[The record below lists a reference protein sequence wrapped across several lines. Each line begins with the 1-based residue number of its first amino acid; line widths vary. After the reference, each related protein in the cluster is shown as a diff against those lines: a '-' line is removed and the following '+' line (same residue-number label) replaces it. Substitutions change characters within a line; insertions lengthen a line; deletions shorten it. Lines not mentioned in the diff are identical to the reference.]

1 MSVRVD
7 ERGAVGSDTAGRL
20 HPDGRGDGPVVA
32 RREVAESRAVT
43 RGSKLADVE
52 NTRTIQPE
60 RLVGPTIRGIR
71 VTVVSGPDVGVDSVL
86 ALNRGIL
93 GRSQG
98 CDVRLSDPTISA
110 FHVELHAVDD
120 QAAIHVKDLSSRNG
134 TRYAG
139 ARIEAALLPS
149 GATVEV
155 GSSVVRI
162 QLDAAV
168 ETPLPDIHSFG
179 ELRGRNGAMRE
190 MFSTLQRLART
201 ELSIL
206 IEGQTGTGKEL
217 AARAVHDASLYGQG
231 PFAVLDC
238 TAIPS
243 TLAESVLFGHER
255 GAFTGA
261 SERRIGIF
269 EAAEGGTVFLDE
281 VGELPLEL
289 QPKLLRV
296 LERREVVRVGSTT
309 PKPVQVRVISATW
322 RDLRQMIN
330 HGRFR
335 EDLYYRLAQ
344 ARVTIPPLKER
355 ADDIPTLVYH
365 FLQRLPPNTQG
376 ARAISPEALQE
387 LMRREYAGN
396 IRELKSAVERAAM
409 MAEGAVIT
417 PADLAFER
425 ILSGERAKA
434 QTISA
439 PTAVAPPGSDP
450 QQPLTPF
457 KDAKR
462 TLIDEF
468 EKDYLQ
474 RLLHRTGDNLSRA
487 AALAGIERHYLR
499 DLFRKH
505 GLRSDD

>member
-1 MSVRVD
+1 M
-7 ERGAVGSDTAGRL
+7 
-20 HPDGRGDGPVVA
+20 
-32 RREVAESRAVT
+32 T
-43 RGSKLADVE
+43 RDPKLAQVE
-52 NTRTIQPE
+52 NTRTIVPE
-60 RLVGPTIRGIR
+60 RLVGPTSRGVR
-71 VTVVSGPDVGVDSVL
+71 VTVLAGPDAGQQVVL
-86 ALNRGIL
+86 ANARAIV
-93 GRSQG
+93 GRSAG
-98 CDVRLSDPTISA
+98 CDLRLSDPTVSA
-110 FHVELHAVDD
+110 FHAELSAVEERTGIQVS
-120 QAAIHVKDLSSRNG
+120 DLSSRNG
-134 TRYAG
+134 TQYAG
-139 ARIEAALLPS
+139 ARLEKAIVPS
-149 GATVEV
+149 GATLEV
-155 GSSVVRI
+155 GSSIVRVE
-162 QLDAAV
+162 LDAAF
-168 ETPLPDIHSFG
+168 ETQIADLHAFG
-179 ELRGRNGAMRE
+179 ELRGRNVAMRE
-190 MFSTLQRLART
+190 LFSTLQRLART
-201 ELSIL
+201 ELSVL

-217 AARAVHDASLYGQG
+217 AARGLHDTSPYGNG
-231 PFAVLDC
+231 PFVVLDC

-261 SERRIGIF
+261 NERRAGIF

-309 PKPVQVRVISATW
+309 PRPVQVRVVCATW

-330 HGRFR
+330 QGRFR

-344 ARVTIPPLKER
+344 ARVTIPPLRER
-355 ADDIPTLVYH
+355 NDDIALLVYH

-376 ARAISPEALQE
+376 ARAISQEALGE
-387 LMRREYAGN
+387 LQRREYAGN
-396 IRELKSAVERAAM
+396 VRELKSTVERAAM

-417 PADLAFER
+417 GADLAFER
-425 ILSGERAKA
+425 MLSGERARAPSPA
-434 QTISA
+434 QSA
-439 PTAVAPPGSDP
+439 PVSAPMGDRGSMTPADP
-450 QQPLTPF
+450 SGPLQPF
-457 KDAKR
+457 KEAKR

-505 GLRSDD
+505 GLRSDE

>member
-1 MSVRVD
+1 MALSRD
-7 ERGAVGSDTAGRL
+7 GARWQN
-20 HPDGRGDGPVVA
+20 PR
-32 RREVAESRAVT
+32 VT
-43 RGSKLADVE
+43 RASKLADVE

-71 VTVVSGPDVGVDSVL
+71 VTVVSGPDMGVDAVL
-86 ALNRGIL
+86 AITRGIV

-98 CDVRLSDPTISA
+98 CDLRLSDQTISA

-139 ARIEAALLPS
+139 ARIESALLPS
-149 GATVEV
+149 GATLEI

-168 ETPLPDIHSFG
+168 EAPLPDLHSFG

-217 AARAVHDASLYGQG
+217 AARAVHDASLYAQG

-344 ARVTIPPLKER
+344 ARVNIPPLKER
-355 ADDIPTLVYH
+355 ADDIPLLVYH
-365 FLQRLPPNTQG
+365 FLQRLPSNTQG

-425 ILSGERAKA
+425 ILSGERTKA
-434 QTISA
+434 QGTLSA
-439 PTAVAPPGSDP
+439 PSATAPSGSDP
-450 QQPLTPF
+450 HQPLTPF